1 MTEDEF
7 RAEVAYQIALG
18 HSLAAQGKPFAL
30 TEAQRLEG
38 IAEVERCVREWKN
51 NG

>member
-7 RAEVAYQIALG
+7 RAEVAYQIAL
-18 HSLAAQGKPFAL
+18 SYFLADQSKPFAL
-30 TEAQRLEG
+30 TEAQRLAG